1 MIATKRGVYVECA
14 VCKHQKQPIGRSA
27 PLQGCYCDDECDG
40 YRQAP
45 HVGSLWPGETDADF
59 GYPCGDAGTEPATP
73 KKIFIV
79 EAEIKKDELAAA
91 LRLVALLRKRIKLYK
106 DSPLDHPN
114 DLQMNW
120 RVQEEIYATL
130 CGFMKEAGLE

>member
-1 MIATKRGVYVECA
+1 MSATKRGIPVYCST
-14 VCKHQKQPIGRSA
+14 CGLMKNPIGRSA
-27 PLQGCYCDDECDG
+27 PLQGGYCDDECDG

-59 GYPCGDAGTEPATP
+59 GYPCGDAGTEPVTP
-73 KKIFIV
+73 KKVYIV

-114 DLQMNW
+114 DLQTDW
-120 RVQEEIYATL
+120 RVQEEIHATL
-130 CGFMKEAGLE
+130 CGFMKEAGLK